1 MTSIRPHNPHN
12 FRSVQMTNI
21 EQVYPEWLMETTDP
35 EVILK
40 KIRNYL
46 QGSILEY
53 FADPLHSVRS
63 VTLLQLHQDYHK
75 FRQYITTLLD
85 ETKEGTYTLFEI
97 EELIRVYKNT
107 EYTAVKWQVGKLLHL
122 RAVKDSLLV
131 VSGLDKL
138 IGTSLFLSIIE
149 KTKAEM
155 ESKQ

>member
-40 KIRNYL
+40 KTRDYL

-53 FADPLHSVRS
+53 FADPLYTVKSL
-63 VTLLQLHQDYHK
+63 TLVQLHQDYHK

-97 EELIRVYKNT
+97 EELSK
-107 EYTAVKWQVGKLLHL
+107 
-122 RAVKDSLLV
+122 SL
-131 VSGLDKL
+131 
-138 IGTSLFLSIIE
+138 
-149 KTKAEM
+149 
-155 ESKQ
+155 